1 MTDFFISYTSADV
14 KWAEWIGYALEDNGF
29 SVVIQAWDF
38 RPGSNFVL
46 EMQRA
51 AAEADRTIMVLSPD
65 YLKSQ
70 FASPEWAAAFAQDP
84 QGQDRRLVPVMVRSC
99 EPKGLLP
106 QIVQIR
112 IFGQDEATAR
122 QLLLQGV
129 ERKRAKPS
137 SPPPYPGA
145 AAVPPKDFPGPTA
158 PAAAAQ
164 ARPASR
170 LLPNL
175 NRAPSDIDR
184 RRFITNGFNTIKNV
198 FEANLQ
204 QVEQEESRIQ
214 TDFQLV
220 TNTDFRAELFLD
232 GKSKCICRIWQ
243 GGMLSSDGICY
254 AEGRAHSDN
263 SCNEII
269 SLAEGGQL
277 AFRAI
282 MAMGHFSF
290 EKQFDLNNMSPEQ
303 TAEYLWQR
311 FVSSLG
317 H

>member
-46 EMQRA
+46 ESA
-51 AAEADRTIMVLSPD
+51 ACGSRSRSHHHGSLSG
-65 YLKSQ
+65 L
-70 FASPEWAAAFAQDP
+70 PEIAVCLHRNGRPLCAQDP

-99 EPKGLLP
+99 EAKGCCRRV
-106 QIVQIR
+106 VQIR

-145 AAVPPKDFPGPTA
+145 AAVPPKDFPGPTT
-158 PAAAAQ
+158 PAAAAR

-220 TNTDFRAELFLD
+220 TNTRIFEPRLFLD

-243 GGMLSSDGICY
+243 GRDVVIGWYLLCRGTC
-254 AEGRAHSDN
+254 
-263 SCNEII
+263 
-269 SLAEGGQL
+269 SL
-277 AFRAI
+277 
-282 MAMGHFSF
+282 
-290 EKQFDLNNMSPEQ
+290 
-303 TAEYLWQR
+303 
-311 FVSSLG
+311 
-317 H
+317 